1 VRVRP
6 SRARYGSVGP
16 RWVELRWRSLGGMSA
31 YARFVLWLG
40 FSAFLVGFLGPF
52 LVGCSRSSP
61 WFALA
66 GLVDYLLLIT
76 CILLGMH
83 KFT

>member
-1 VRVRP
+1 MIR
-6 SRARYGSVGP
+6 
-16 RWVELRWRSLGGMSA
+16 LRGASSGCVPLGVLGGVSA
-31 YARFVLWLG
+31 DARSVSWLG

-52 LVGCSRSSP
+52 LVGCSRCSP